1 MSLKIQFLIG
11 KWGGGRKR
19 HVHTLSL
26 IMSKLCLF
34 TLQCDVCNKTCLV
47 NCYYSFA
54 FLSKIAFRV
63 LPRPNFFYITFFVVN
78 ATVVF
83 FVYFSSIVF
92 VCLFLGFKFPN
103 RSQKLICLIF
113 VWFVCVFFFS
123 CLLKLRLFTKENR
136 AKFTGKR
143 CRIFLQCRPKCFK
156 CQCLGVGVSV
166 TELPC
171 FC

>member
-1 MSLKIQFLIG
+1 
-11 KWGGGRKR
+11 
-19 HVHTLSL
+19 
-26 IMSKLCLF
+26 MSKLCLF

-83 FVYFSSIVF
+83 FFSCISSIVF

-113 VWFVCVFFFS
+113 VWFVCFFFMS
-123 CLLKLRLFTKENR
+123 LKAATIYKRKQSEIHWKEMPDLF
-136 AKFTGKR
+136 AVSSQMFQMSVSR
-143 CRIFLQCRPKCFK
+143 CRM
-156 CQCLGVGVSV
+156 CLSQNYPVFANG
-166 TELPC
+166 
-171 FC
+171 FF